1 MKRAVILVFICFI
14 FFNCKKNKIID
25 QPLSEH
31 YPQSW
36 VFTIDKSADEYI
48 YIYTNGGGNMFRDN
62 VQKSYSLVQ
71 MAEDVDCKFFLNLAR
86 AENGDQCV
94 TIQRENDKRYWVF
107 GGTSTNRQ
115 EMHVGISNKG
125 SETNA
130 PDDDQYKFKI
140 HKLEDV
146 GGVKTIAI
154 ESIAHPGYFISSSPP
169 GFNYAATQLTLQSE
183 PGAAHATAW
192 QCR

>member
-1 MKRAVILVFICFI
+1 MKRAAIFLCFC
-14 FFNCKKNKIID
+14 FLSVGCKKNKLVD
-25 QPLSEH
+25 QPLLEH

-36 VFTIDKSADEYI
+36 VFTIDESADEYT
-48 YIYTNGGGNMFRDN
+48 YVYTNGGGNMFRDN
-62 VQKSYSLVQ
+62 VPKSYSLMQ
-71 MAEDVDCKFFLNLAR
+71 LAEDVECKFFLNLAR

-94 TIQRENDKRYWVF
+94 TIQRENNKRYWVF
-107 GGTSTNRQ
+107 GGPSTNRQ
-115 EMHVGISNKG
+115 EMHVGISNTG

-130 PDDDQYKFKI
+130 PDDDHYKFKI

-146 GGVKTIAI
+146 DGVKTIAI

-169 GFNYAATQLTLQSE
+169 GFNYAATQLTMQLE
-183 PGAAHATAW
+183 PDAEHATGW